1 MATVVRVMLDP
12 ALGDHLPYGPYYV
25 AVMLTAWYAGW
36 GPSLLA
42 LAIGALAASHFFV
55 PPRGSFAVVALR
67 DQIGLALYFFV
78 GIVSTLLSESQRRA
92 QRRAEAGTQQV
103 LNKQQALEQEIIE
116 RKRAE
121 EQVRRFTT

>member
-1 MATVVRVMLDP
+1 MRLDYDAAHRGHWMTATDNSASARSLLTAYGCAVLSIVVATVVRVMLDP

-55 PPRGSFAVVALR
+55 P
-67 DQIGLALYFFV
+67 
-78 GIVSTLLSESQRRA
+78 
-92 QRRAEAGTQQV
+92 
-103 LNKQQALEQEIIE
+103 
-116 RKRAE
+116 
-121 EQVRRFTT
+121 